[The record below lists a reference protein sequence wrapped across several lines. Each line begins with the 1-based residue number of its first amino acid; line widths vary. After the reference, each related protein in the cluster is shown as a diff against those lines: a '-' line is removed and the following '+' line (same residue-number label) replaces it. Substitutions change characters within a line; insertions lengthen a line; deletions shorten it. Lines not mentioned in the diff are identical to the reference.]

1 MSAPFGWSAA
11 MDQKRQALLDD
22 LQGYSRHAA
31 AKGPRSDS
39 LLDKL
44 FDILVDS
51 DRAHHRGEVSVS
63 GPARMGYASW
73 SRRRIR

>member
-22 LQGYSRHAA
+22 LPGYSRHAA
-31 AKGPRSDS
+31 AKSRRSDS

-44 FDILVDS
+44 FDILVDA
-51 DRAHHRGEVSVS
+51 DRAHKRGGVVGSS
-63 GPARMGYASW
+63 YASW
-73 SRRRIR
+73 SRRRVR